1 MTDWVQKYMQEQ
13 QAEQDQKGGP
23 GSGHWGHAGRP
34 GKRGGSVPGSV
45 AVSIRTGKTARERQA
60 AAAGRPVL
68 AEEEADIPYADLTD
82 EERRAYSDLLT
93 LRQTKREALA
103 SVISPLREQIGRNSP
118 RRWRLSADA
127 AERQAEKWESGSRP
141 SKHMQRLAKD
151 MKKAGLIKLGYVYGG
166 SRDLYSRI
174 PIRNLKELKGKK
186 IRTMENK
193 ILIDTWNALGAM
205 ATPIPWGDVYLS
217 LKQGVVDGGEG
228 TGASYRSMKFFESS
242 PHYTRINYVFS
253 WHNFMMSKKRWDKL
267 PSDVRKDVMAT
278 AKIAQKYERKL
289 FVDTEKSLF
298 DDLQKNYGVKLYHP
312 DLDKW
317 TQRITSV
324 YEKNAKAMGGMDYIN
339 KIKGL

>member
-1 MTDWVQKYMQEQ
+1 MKRICKIWFIGLIVSTLFTLPFSSQVMAAGEITLKFGHVLQMDHPYHQMAVKF
-13 QAEQDQKGGP
+13 KGELEKRNKKVVVNIFPARQLGNERDLVE
-23 GSGHWGHAGRP
+23 GLQLGTVDISTITSALTAGF
-34 GKRGGSVPGSV
+34 VPGFKVFSLPFLFKDANHLFRV
-45 AVSIRTGKTARERQA
+45 MDS
-60 AAAGRPVL
+60 
-68 AEEEADIPYADLTD
+68 DI
-82 EERRAYSDLLT
+82 
-93 LRQTKREALA
+93 
-103 SVISPLREQIGRNSP
+103 G
-118 RRWRLSADA
+118 
-127 AERQAEKWESGSRP
+127 EK
-141 SKHMQRLAKD
+141 LAKD
-151 MKKAGLIKLGYVYGG
+151 MTKAGLIKLGYVYGG

-228 TGASYRSMKFFESS
+228 TGASYRSMKFYESS

-253 WHNFMMSKKRWDKL
+253 WHNFMVSKKTWDKL
-267 PSDVRKDVMAT
+267 PGDVRKDVMAT
-278 AKIAQKYERKL
+278 AKTAQAFERKL

-298 DDLQKNYGVKLYHP
+298 NDLQKNYGVKLYHP
-312 DLDKW
+312 DLEKW